1 MAPRP
6 AAPRPAAPRPA
17 AHQPMAPPTD
27 PDRPGSSGEP
37 DPPQWPDDRIGYRFS
52 DPGLLDQAMAHRSWC
67 AEEPGR
73 SSNERL
79 EFLGDAVLGLVVAE
93 YSYRGH
99 PELSDG
105 VMSKVR
111 ASVVN
116 TRVLAELAL
125 ELGLAEHLRLGRG
138 EDLSGGRAKESI
150 LADATEAM
158 FGAIYLDGGLAEA
171 QRVILSLLE
180 GRIALAVGE
189 PGESD
194 HKSRLQELTVRLGR
208 GVPLYEVQGSGP
220 DHARRYLATV
230 YVAGQRLG
238 TGDGRSK
245 KDAEQVAA
253 QVACEALEVERGGGN
268 A

>member
-1 MAPRP
+1 MVAPDDP
-6 AAPRPAAPRPA
+6 AVTGGDRAPYGGHHESLA
-17 AHQPMAPPTD
+17 
-27 PDRPGSSGEP
+27 
-37 DPPQWPDDRIGYRFS
+37 DRIGYRFD
-52 DPGLLDQAMAHRSWC
+52 DPALLGLAMAHRSWC

-73 SSNERL
+73 ASNERL

-93 YSYRGH
+93 FCFRSH
-99 PELSDG
+99 PDLSDG
-105 VMSKVR
+105 QMSKIR

-116 TRVLAELAL
+116 TKVLAEVSVG
-125 ELGLAEHLRLGRG
+125 LGIAGHLRLGRG

-150 LADATEAM
+150 LADATEAVI
-158 FGAIYLDGGLAEA
+158 GAVYLDGGLVEAE
-171 QRVILSLLE
+171 RLILSLLKD
-180 GRIALAVGE
+180 RISVAVGE
-189 PGESD
+189 PGVSD

-208 GVPLYEVQGSGP
+208 GVPHYEVQGFGP

-238 TGDGRSK
+238 TGEGRSK

-253 QVACEALEVERGGGN
+253 RGACGSLEVERGGGD

>member
-1 MAPRP
+1 MGGAAGSGTPGGDQPSAGRP
-6 AAPRPAAPRPA
+6 LA
-17 AHQPMAPPTD
+17 
-27 PDRPGSSGEP
+27 
-37 DPPQWPDDRIGYRFS
+37 DRIGRQFD
-52 DPGLLDQAMAHRSWC
+52 DPALLDEAMAHRSWC
-67 AEEPGR
+67 AEQGGR
-73 SSNERL
+73 TSNERL

-93 YSYRGH
+93 FTFRSH

-105 VMSKVR
+105 QMSKVR

-116 TRVLAELAL
+116 TRVLAEVAQD
-125 ELGLAEHLRLGRG
+125 LGIAEHLRLGRG

-150 LADATEAM
+150 LADATEAV
-158 FGAIYLDGGLAEA
+158 FGALYLDGGLAEA
-171 QRVILSLLE
+171 ERLILSLLKD
-180 GRIALAVGE
+180 RIAVAVGE

-208 GVPLYEVQGSGP
+208 GVPRYELEPFGP

-238 TGDGRSK
+238 MGEGRSK

-253 QVACEALEVERGGGN
+253 QAACGSLEDERGGGD

>member
-1 MAPRP
+1 MAP
-6 AAPRPAAPRPA
+6 A
-17 AHQPMAPPTD
+17 D
-27 PDRPGSSGEP
+27 GSGSTGGTHVLA
-37 DPPQWPDDRIGYRFS
+37 DRIGYRFK
-52 DPGLLDQAMAHRSWC
+52 DPALLDEAMAHRSWC
-67 AEEPGR
+67 AEQGGR
-73 SSNERL
+73 TSNERL

-93 YSYRGH
+93 FTYRAH

-105 VMSKVR
+105 AMSKVR

-116 TRVLAELAL
+116 TRVLGQVGLAL
-125 ELGLAEHLRLGRG
+125 GIDGSLRLGRG

-150 LADATEAM
+150 LADATEAVI
-158 FGAIYLDGGLAEA
+158 GAVYLDGGLADA
-171 QRVILSLLE
+171 GRLVLSLLRD
-180 GRIALAVGE
+180 RIAVAAGG

-194 HKSRLQELTVRLGR
+194 HKSRLQEEAVRLGR
-208 GVPLYEVQGSGP
+208 GVPRYELESFGP

-238 TGDGRSK
+238 TGEGRSK

-253 QVACEALEVERGGGN
+253 QVACESLDVERGGGD

>member
-1 MAPRP
+1 MTEAVGPRTTGPSVASATGSTTPDCSTRPWPTGPGAP
-6 AAPRPAAPRPA
+6 
-17 AHQPMAPPTD
+17 
-27 PDRPGSSGEP
+27 SSP
-37 DPPQWPDDRIGYRFS
+37 SRT
-52 DPGLLDQAMAHRSWC
+52 
-67 AEEPGR
+67 
-73 SSNERL
+73 SNERL

-93 YSYRGH
+93 YAFRNH

-116 TRVLAELAL
+116 ARVLAEVAL
-125 ELGLAEHLRLGRG
+125 ELGSPSTSDWARARTSRGAGPRSRSWPTPPRPSSAPSTSTGAWPRPSGSSSPCSRAGSPWRL
-138 EDLSGGRAKESI
+138 
-150 LADATEAM
+150 
-158 FGAIYLDGGLAEA
+158 
-171 QRVILSLLE
+171 
-180 GRIALAVGE
+180 GE

-208 GVPLYEVQGSGP
+208 GVPHYEVEGSGP

-238 TGDGRSK
+238 TGEGRSK
-245 KDAEQVAA
+245 KDAEQIAA
-253 QVACEALEVERGGGN
+253 QVACGSLEVERGGGN